1 MEFVNIYEQNAEKP
15 PEEWTRTSFTL
26 EIPMNPL
33 DRVLPKRCARCNHWF
48 IRGGKKQITG
58 DMRKTALTFEFV
70 CDKC

>member
-1 MEFVNIYEQNAEKP
+1 
-15 PEEWTRTSFTL
+15 
-26 EIPMNPL
+26 MNPL
-33 DRVLPKRCARCNHWF
+33 DRILPKRCARCNHWF